1 MQIFNKLN
9 DVLDFAIG
17 QEQAAQR
24 FYRKL
29 AGQAADPQVKE
40 LYRSLSEQEKAHE
53 KHLLDMKKAGGDL
66 SEPDL
71 EAVRVSGYL
80 DARNVPARITMKE
93 AIAFALEK
101 EKSAHMLYA
110 LLADLIENKPAARLF
125 SQLAEEESRH
135 AEYFKKE
142 YDHYQPG

>member
-1 MQIFNKLN
+1 MQIFNELN

-24 FYRKL
+24 FYRDLSGK
-29 AGQAADPQVKE
+29 AADPQVKE
-40 LYRSLSEQEKAHE
+40 LYRSLSKQEKAHE
-53 KHLLDMKKAGGDL
+53 KHLREMKKAGGGL

-71 EAVRVSGYL
+71 EAVRTSGYL
-80 DARNVPARITMKE
+80 DARNVPAGITMKE

-135 AEYFKKE
+135 AEYFKTE
-142 YDHYQPG
+142 YDHCQPG